1 MNSYQSS
8 NDNHMNYYGEQ
19 KNTTSPQ
26 QESLHESR
34 SIRILAKSV
43 QQPITGR
50 IAF

>member
-1 MNSYQSS
+1 MNSYQCS

-50 IAF
+50 KAF